1 MQHEE
6 YTKEIKCLAK
16 LDLPSNSS
24 LRKLHPIKDD
34 DGLLRVG
41 GRFSQSKLQSHEA
54 NPLLIPGKHHVAL
67 LLIPHHH
74 AWVKHQGRH
83 ITEGGV
89 RSTGLWI
96 VGGKRSISNVIHKC
110 VLCRKLRGQM
120 EQQKMADLP
129 PERLQIDP
137 PFSYVGLDVFGP
149 WEVSACRTRGGQAYS
164 KRWAVLFTFLSTR
177 AVHIE
182 VIASMTSSSFINAL
196 RRFFA
201 IRGPAKQ
208 LRSDCGTNF
217 VGTSKELK
225 LDHPH
230 PGEASVEDYLLNQ
243 RCQWVFNPH
252 PPLISHGWVWERLIG
267 IARRM
272 LDSMLLQ
279 AGNPKLTHE
288 VLTTLMAEVSAI
300 LNARPLVPVSCDS
313 EAPLIL
319 TLSTL
324 LTQKIG
330 VPEVPPGDFTK
341 GDMFQH
347 QWKRVQVLA
356 DIFWARWRKE
366 YLSTLQS
373 RQKWFHNWPNLK
385 EGDVVLMKDNQL
397 RRN

>member
-1 MQHEE
+1 MR
-6 YTKEIKCLAK
+6 
-16 LDLPSNSS
+16 SS
-24 LRKLHPIKDD
+24 
-34 DGLLRVG
+34 
-41 GRFSQSKLQSHEA
+41 
-54 NPLLIPGKHHVAL
+54 
-67 LLIPHHH
+67 
-74 AWVKHQGRH
+74 
-83 ITEGGV
+83 
-89 RSTGLWI
+89 GLWI

-230 PGEASVEDYLLNQ
+230 PVSSSI
-243 RCQWVFNPH
+243 
-252 PPLISHGWVWERLIG
+252 LI
-267 IARRM
+267 
-272 LDSMLLQ
+272 
-279 AGNPKLTHE
+279 
-288 VLTTLMAEVSAI
+288 
-300 LNARPLVPVSCDS
+300 
-313 EAPLIL
+313 
-319 TLSTL
+319 
-324 LTQKIG
+324 
-330 VPEVPPGDFTK
+330 
-341 GDMFQH
+341 
-347 QWKRVQVLA
+347 
-356 DIFWARWRKE
+356 
-366 YLSTLQS
+366 
-373 RQKWFHNWPNLK
+373 
-385 EGDVVLMKDNQL
+385 
-397 RRN
+397 